1 MLMDLRVNDPAQKRR
16 QRRRDLLLRRQQRRR
31 REIQERVRH
40 LPIRSTARSQT
51 SGESVVRH
59 SDLLPLPGGKG
70 RVVAV
75 VGTLF
80 IDDVPEDNAA
90 GSDLFNSYEH
100 VDDASLPDTENS
112 GHITNTTAGGDDTES
127 GGTSSVRKSDGA

>member
-40 LPIRSTARSQT
+40 LPTRSMARSQI
-51 SGESVVRH
+51 SVESVVRH
-59 SDLLPLPGGKG
+59 SDLPPLPEGNG

-75 VGTLF
+75 VGALF
-80 IDDVPEDNAA
+80 IDDVPEDDV
-90 GSDLFNSYEH
+90 GSDSFNSNEY
-100 VDDASLPDTENS
+100 VDDTSLPDTENS
-112 GHITNTTAGGDDTES
+112 GRITNTTTGGDDTES
-127 GGTSSVRKSDGA
+127 GGSVRKSDGTGA